1 MAYVDASN
9 SQALQSGSTT
19 SSPTTIV
26 FGNGY
31 LPNYDAGLNVTPS
44 NSAVAAT
51 GGPAIGSAGTG
62 SGAASSPIL
71 QGAEGAMT
79 SVSWPVIIGVA
90 VLVLAV
96 LGEGYLLARRSR

>member
-1 MAYVDASN
+1 MGYVDASN
-9 SQALQSGSTT
+9 SQALQSGATT

-51 GGPAIGSAGTG
+51 GGPAVGSAGTG
-62 SGAASSPIL
+62 SGTPIL
-71 QGAEGAMT
+71 QGAEGALST
-79 SVSWPVIIGVA
+79 VSWPVIIGVG

-96 LGEGYLLARRSR
+96 LGEGFLLARRSRL